1 MSAAI
6 ELKKEYEER
15 LQIKLRVRQ
24 MFSAMCLFHDGIMF
38 AIIKGDCIA
47 VKVDNDVRKHK
58 FGEGFFSY
66 QKNGQV
72 VKVGYQVLDT
82 NLDERQID
90 EYLLQGL
97 RTAQEMAKSVQ
108 HETDTFIRH
117 LPNLNLNIE
126 QKLAVAGVDT
136 REKLF
141 DIGATKAY
149 EILVGNSENTKL
161 YKKLKGAIEGKHW
174 SLVS

>member
-6 ELKKEYEER
+6 ELRNEYEER
-15 LQIKLRVRQ
+15 LQIKLKVRQ
-24 MFSAMCLFHDGIMF
+24 MFGAMCLFHEGIMF
-38 AIIKGDCIA
+38 AIIKSDSIA
-47 VKVDNDVRKHK
+47 VKVDDDARKHK
-58 FGEGFFSY
+58 SGEGFFTY
-66 QKNGQV
+66 LKNGQV
-72 VKVGYQVLDT
+72 IKVGYHFLDI
-82 NLDERQID
+82 NLSAQQID
-90 EYLLQGL
+90 VCLLQGL
-97 RTAQEMAKSVQ
+97 RTAQAMAKSAQ

-117 LPNLNLNIE
+117 LPNLNINIE

-149 EILVGNSENTKL
+149 EILVGNSENIKL